1 MIQNVERMP
10 NLERLKM
17 PSMPRMKGKS
27 TKIAYSVLGIP
38 ANMLFKKTGA
48 QKKIDRRLVF
58 EETFRVR

>member
-1 MIQNVERMP
+1 
-10 NLERLKM
+10 M